1 MDDERRYPLPRFSV
15 NRPVTVVMML
25 LALLVV
31 GVIAYTRIPLT
42 LFPEGMDYPRLFVWA
57 PYPNA
62 GAVEV
67 EKKVVRH
74 LEEAIAQV
82 SSVKS
87 IQSGANRGSGWARVE
102 FQKGTDLQVAFAEMK
117 DRLERVMPEMPDE
130 IEQLWVRRWD
140 QNDIPI
146 LEGAITFGTGVTD
159 PAFLI
164 ETYIE
169 PALRRIDGVG
179 NVETWGTMDKMVLVE
194 LDQNKVRSHDVNIF
208 ETVNELRSQNLTV
221 PGGWIIE
228 GGKKIYLRSMGRYDS
243 VEELG
248 NTVID
253 SEHQLKLNDVA
264 SVAYKMPKQDWVNRI
279 DRQESLGFG
288 IVRAAEANIVQIS
301 DEVHATMEE
310 LKQHPKLQGMDFVL
324 FWDQGEHV
332 TSSVNNLQTS
342 GLWGGLFAACVLFF
356 FLRAVRMTLIIT
368 LAIPLCIMSTIT
380 VLYFMGWSL
389 NMATMMGLLLS
400 LGLVVDNAIVIVENI
415 FRKRQEGLSPREASI
430 EGAGEVGLAVTM
442 ATLTTV
448 VVFLPLILM
457 GSDDNM
463 AFWMLRIGFPVIT
476 GLIASLGIALVII
489 PLAALKIGSGRDR
502 GELAVIL
509 WFRRRYEATLRWVL
523 THRIDAFILVAIAM
537 ASVQIPME
545 GMKKT
550 DQQDR
555 NESRMDLAFEMPS
568 GQSLEQAEVFM
579 TSIEDSMI
587 VKKDAYNI
595 RNMRTFFRA
604 GWGRVTMFF
613 NEEKGLE
620 WYEVAWDDLLKN
632 LELREKPHLDYK
644 EIEADI
650 KERLQMPPG
659 ITLRVNWENSQQDA
673 RVNVTLYGEDT
684 QTLIKLSEE
693 VERRMNSI
701 PGLLSVNTDMDQGS
715 TELQLRLDR
724 GQMERLGV
732 SAQMVSGNIAYALRG
747 HDINKFHTEDGRE
760 VNIRV
765 QLEEFDRKNL
775 QDLRAITFPT
785 MDGREVPLESLAEI
799 FVERTL
805 GGIRRD
811 DRQTMLNV
819 VARAPQEDAKE
830 LFAQV
835 DAVMQGFDM
844 PRGYRWDKGA
854 RYVRIEEQDD
864 SMMFAS
870 IMSVTFVFLL
880 MGVLFESFVL
890 PLSVIISIPFSFLG
904 VYWTLYL
911 TDTPQDIMSIIG
923 MVILIGVVVNN
934 AIVLIDLANRLRD
947 EGMERLDALMEAGR
961 HRFRPI
967 LMTTFTTAFGLIPMA
982 VGNSKMVGLAY
993 APLGRTMMGGL
1004 LASTVLT
1011 LVLVPLF
1018 YTFFDDFRELVQ
1030 KIMASAFADKEEKI
1044 PETAG

>member
-1 MDDERRYPLPRFSV
+1 MDDERRYRLPRFSV
-15 NRPVTVVMML
+15 NRPVTVVMIL

-31 GVIAYTRIPLT
+31 GAIAYTRIPLT

-57 PYPNA
+57 NYPNA

-74 LEEAIAQV
+74 LEEAVAQV
-82 SSVKS
+82 SSVKG
-87 IQSGANRGSGWARVE
+87 IQSGANRGGGWVRAE
-102 FQKGTDLQVAFAEMK
+102 FQKDTDLQVAFAEMK

-146 LEGAITFGTGVTD
+146 LEGAITFGPGVTD
-159 PAFLI
+159 PRFLI
-164 ETYIE
+164 DTYID

-179 NVETWGTMDKMVLVE
+179 NVEVWGTEGKMVLVE
-194 LDQNKVRSHDVNIF
+194 LDQSKVRSHDVNIF
-208 ETVNELRSQNLTV
+208 ETVNELRSQNVTV

-228 GGKKIYLRSMGRYDS
+228 GGKKIYLRSMGRYES
-243 VEELG
+243 VDELS

-253 SEHQLKLNDVA
+253 PEHQLKLADVA
-264 SVAYKMPKQDWVNRI
+264 SVQYKPPRKDWVNRI

-288 IVRAAEANIVQIS
+288 IVRAAEANIVHIS

-332 TSSVNNLQTS
+332 TSSVYNLQAS
-342 GLWGGLFAACVLFF
+342 GLWGGMFAAMVLFF

-368 LAIPLCIMSTIT
+368 LAIPLCIMVTIT

-415 FRKRQEGLSPREASI
+415 FRKRQEGLDPRRASI
-430 EGAGEVGLAVTM
+430 EGAGEVGMAVTM

-457 GSDDNM
+457 GSNDNM
-463 AFWMLRIGFPVIT
+463 AFWMLRIGFPVIV
-476 GLIASLGIALVII
+476 GLVASLGIALVII

-502 GELAVIL
+502 GELGFIL
-509 WFRRRYEATLRWVL
+509 WVRRRYENALRWVL
-523 THRIDAFILVAIAM
+523 THRIDAFILVVLAM

-568 GQSLEQAEVFM
+568 GQSLEQAEAFM
-579 TSIEDSMI
+579 TSVEDSVM
-587 VKKDAYNI
+587 VSKEAYDVRI
-595 RNMRTFFRA
+595 MRTFFRA

-632 LELREKPHLDYK
+632 LELREKLHLDYK
-644 EIEADI
+644 EIEKDI
-650 KERLQMPPG
+650 KERLYMPPG

-684 QTLIKLSEE
+684 QTLIKLAEE

-715 TELQLRLDR
+715 TELQLKLDR

-732 SAQMVSGNIAYALRG
+732 SAQMISGNIAYALRG

-760 VNIRV
+760 VDIRV
-765 QLEEFDRKNL
+765 QLEEFDRKSL
-775 QDLRAITFPT
+775 QDLRSLTFPT
-785 MDGREVPLESLAEI
+785 ADGREVPLESLANI

-819 VARAPQEDAKE
+819 VARAPQDDAKE
-830 LFAQV
+830 LFSQV
-835 DAVMQGFDM
+835 DVAMQGFDM

-911 TDTPQDIMSIIG
+911 TDTPQDIMSVIG

-947 EGMERLDALMEAGR
+947 EGMDRMDALMEAGR

-1011 LVLVPLF
+1011 LMLVPLF

-1030 KIMASAFADKEEKI
+1030 KVMASAFAEEKEKV

>member
-368 LAIPLCIMSTIT
+368 LAIPLCIMATIT

-457 GSDDNM
+457 GTDDNM

-785 MDGREVPLESLAEI
+785 MDGREVPLESLAEV